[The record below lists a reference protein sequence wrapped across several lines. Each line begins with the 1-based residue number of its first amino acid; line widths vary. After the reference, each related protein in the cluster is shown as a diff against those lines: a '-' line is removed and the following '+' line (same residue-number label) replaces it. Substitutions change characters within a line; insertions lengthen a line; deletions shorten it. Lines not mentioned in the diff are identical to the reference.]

1 MHSDQCTVMH
11 WSLAAKGYLPWR
23 HTSRWVSPEPEPPA
37 PVIVT
42 PEEEPE
48 AVAPEISHWITDRPP
63 TKVDADKDGDVEI
76 STSSGLAV
84 DWSYEKWFHVT
95 LGRAWR
101 HCSTWLPPE
110 PEPSTPTAPEPEPE
124 AAALESGDWI
134 TDRLPTKV
142 DADKDGDVEI
152 STSSGLAVDW
162 SYEKWFHVTL
172 GWAWRH
178 CSTWLP
184 PELEP
189 STPAAPEP
197 EAEPKQATRGFL
209 ALSRVS
215 HQDGFIDCAIGT
227 DHTAFIR
234 FSAVACLPGDWV
246 PVRPLPQP
254 GEE

>member
-1 MHSDQCTVMH
+1 MTTPAPWITNRPPSHSDADPRQYVLVPTSIDMHSDQCTVMH

-110 PEPSTPTAPEPEPE
+110 
-124 AAALESGDWI
+124 
-134 TDRLPTKV
+134 
-142 DADKDGDVEI
+142 
-152 STSSGLAVDW
+152 
-162 SYEKWFHVTL
+162 
-172 GWAWRH
+172 
-178 CSTWLP
+178 
-184 PELEP
+184 LEP

>member
-1 MHSDQCTVMH
+1 MASEMNPGPDEVCRWRQRVHATGRQQAGGWHPTHHSTSPMTTPAPWITNRPPSHSDADPRQYVLVPTSIDMHSDQCTVMH

-48 AVAPEISHWITDRPP
+48 AVAPEISHWITDR
-63 TKVDADKDGDVEI
+63 
-76 STSSGLAV
+76 
-84 DWSYEKWFHVT
+84 
-95 LGRAWR
+95 
-101 HCSTWLPPE
+101 
-110 PEPSTPTAPEPEPE
+110 
-124 AAALESGDWI
+124 
-134 TDRLPTKV
+134 LPTKV

-162 SYEKWFHVTL
+162 SYEKWYHVTL

-197 EAEPKQATRGFL
+197 EARKATRGFL
-209 ALSRVS
+209 EFVRLPYST
-215 HQDGFIDCAIGT
+215 GFLDSAVGT
-227 DHTAFIR
+227 DNTA
-234 FSAVACLPGDWV
+234 WV
-246 PVRPLPQP
+246 RYRVGNSDDNIWIKVLPLPQP